1 MPMLDAYIPQGALSP
16 TDEQALLARLTDI
29 LLSWEGADPT
39 NAVARS
45 LAWVFLHR
53 PATVYVGGLP
63 ATAPHF
69 RFVATVPEGQ
79 LDEQRRAGMV
89 AAVTEAVAEAD
100 PGCDTAARTW
110 VFTTEVPDG
119 SWGARGE
126 IFTLARIAGTVIG
139 DDEAGVAH
147 AQQRLAASRSA
158 RQTALALASSGAGSG

>member
-1 MPMLDAYIPQGALSP
+1 MPMLDAYIPEGALSP

-53 PATVYVGGLP
+53 PASVYVGGVP
-63 ATAPHF
+63 TTAPHF

-89 AAVTEAVAEAD
+89 AAVTKAVAEAD
-100 PGCDTAARTW
+100 RGGDTAVRTW
-110 VFTTEVPDG
+110 VFTVEVPDG
-119 SWGARGE
+119 NWGARGE

-139 DDEAGVAH
+139 DDEAGAAH
-147 AQQRLAASRSA
+147 AQRRLAASRSA